1 MTLVTGRLDWQG
13 DAAIAALRPGGELM
27 QEGDDV
33 EVARMREDV
42 QTRLLKW
49 GHDLQQQA
57 EHISGVGVPASSG
70 SLHLQ
75 EHLVSASQPH
85 VQLPP
90 VPS

>member
-33 EVARMREDV
+33 EAARMRKDV
-42 QTRLLKW
+42 QACLLNW

-57 EHISGVGVPASSG
+57 EHILEFGVPASSG
-70 SLHLQ
+70 SLFVRSTL
-75 EHLVSASQPH
+75 
-85 VQLPP
+85 
-90 VPS
+90 